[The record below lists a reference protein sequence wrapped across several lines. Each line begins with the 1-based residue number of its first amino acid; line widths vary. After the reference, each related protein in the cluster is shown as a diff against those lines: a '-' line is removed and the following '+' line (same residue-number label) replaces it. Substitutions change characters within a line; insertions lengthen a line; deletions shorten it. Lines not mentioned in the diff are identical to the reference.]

1 MTPMSSDVA
10 EIISAIEFAAQ
21 RDLRHFTHDDGK
33 TRIALWR
40 DGVADVVVAPPP
52 RTAAPRTA
60 APQISAPISAPAA
73 DTVKAP
79 LAGLCHLAPD
89 PASAP
94 FVTEGS
100 LVSAGQTLC
109 IIEAMKM
116 MTAVPAPHGG
126 TVVKIHVSN
135 GTSLSVDDSLM
146 DIRP

>member
-1 MTPMSSDVA
+1 MTPMSSDIA

-40 DGVADVVVAPPP
+40 DGVAAAVVAP
-52 RTAAPRTA
+52 R
-60 APQISAPISAPAA
+60 ISTPATAPA
-73 DTVKAP
+73 DDSVKAP

-94 FVTEGS
+94 FVAVGS
-100 LVSAGQTLC
+100 VVTAGQTLC

-126 TVVKIHVSN
+126 TVVKIHVTN
-135 GTSLSVDDSLM
+135 GASLSVDDSLM
-146 DIRP
+146 DIQA